1 MHAGEG
7 ESVSKV
13 KKYQLPRQEVHAMA
27 ATQERSE
34 QADNQKAS
42 Q

>member
-1 MHAGEG
+1 
-7 ESVSKV
+7 VPIK
-13 KKYQLPRQEVHAMA
+13 LPRQEVHAMT
-27 ATQERSE
+27 ATQERRE